1 MGIFAFRRLKYNVM
15 RETCLK
21 PDKEL
26 IEELCT
32 KYGEDVRKAVTDAV
46 SSKNEDFLKTHKPIY
61 EVENYKKYHRHLIQL
76 RPEVA
81 MMIHLFHRDSD
92 DTWESIHLDDNDEY
106 YIEDYDCIKESA
118 HQLILQ
124 LEGHWCELFIES
136 LRDECNKILEESE
149 KRKEKIR

>member
-1 MGIFAFRRLKYNVM
+1 M

-76 RPEVA
+76 RPDVA

-92 DTWESIHLDDNDEY
+92 DTWESIWLDDNDEY

-124 LEGHWCELFIES
+124 LEGHWCDLFIES

>member
-1 MGIFAFRRLKYNVM
+1 M

-32 KYGEDVRKAVTDAV
+32 KYGEDVRKAVTDAI

-76 RPEVA
+76 RPDVA

-92 DTWESIHLDDNDEY
+92 DTWESIWLDDNDEY

-124 LEGHWCELFIES
+124 LEGHWCDLFIES

>member
-1 MGIFAFRRLKYNVM
+1 M

-61 EVENYKKYHRHLIQL
+61 EVENYKKYHRHLVQL
-76 RPEVA
+76 RPDVA

-92 DTWESIHLDDNDEY
+92 DTWESIWLDDNDEY

-124 LEGHWCELFIES
+124 LEGHWCDLFIES